1 MDLVTVSDHDSI
13 DAAEALRRHADFFV
27 SEEVTCRMPSGNEL
41 HVGVYDLTERQHVE
55 IQRRRNDLPR
65 LVAYLNEQQLFYSV
79 NHAFSALTGRRSM
92 EDFVWFDGAFP
103 AVEVRNGHVLE
114 RCNRLAERMAEHS
127 GRAMLGG
134 SDAHTLHSLGSVC
147 THVPG
152 ARNKAE
158 FLEGLRRGRGQVE
171 GRSGSFWR
179 LTRDVLQIGAALME
193 EKAGGQASRPP
204 GAGGSRGDPAQLR
217 DGGPVRAALGKPLGA
232 LAGSGKETFHGG
244 NAGCPWGGE
253 RMTLPGHMLD
263 YIATRD
269 HRLMRRVHRWRP
281 PRWFRL
287 WMILATRGGDGWLWY
302 GLSALVLVFGGST
315 RYEAVTAAW
324 TACGAGAIL
333 FLVLKKLTGR
343 KRPNALVPH
352 CWATLLPPDQFSFP
366 SGHTITAFAFTVAV
380 GSFYPHLMGRP
391 AVLRAERGH
400 VTHCA
405 GNALPE

>member
-1 MDLVTVSDHDSI
+1 
-13 DAAEALRRHADFFV
+13 
-27 SEEVTCRMPSGNEL
+27 MPSGNEL
-41 HVGVYDLTERQHVE
+41 HVGVYDLSERQHVE

-92 EDFVWFDGAFP
+92 EDFVWLDGAFP
-103 AVEVRNGHVLE
+103 GVEVRNGHVPDAATVW
-114 RCNRLAERMAEHS
+114 RSDMAERS

-134 SDAHTLHSLGSVC
+134 SDAHTLRSLGSVY
-147 THVPG
+147 TRVPG

-158 FLEGLRRGRGQVE
+158 FLDGLRRGHGQVQ
-171 GRSGSFWR
+171 GGSGSFWR
-179 LTRDVLQIGAALME
+179 LTRDVLQICAALME
-193 EKAGGQASRPP
+193 EKPAAASCPI
-204 GAGGSRGDPAQLR
+204 GVGGSRGDPAQLR
-217 DGGPVRAALGKPLGA
+217 DGGLVRAALGKPLGA
-232 LAGSGKETFHGG
+232 LAGSGKRTFHWR
-244 NAGCPWGGE
+244 NAGRPGGGE

-269 HRLMRRVHRWRP
+269 HRVMRRVHRWRP

-302 GLSALVLVFGGST
+302 GLSALVLVLGGST

-324 TACGAGAIL
+324 TACSVGAII

-366 SGHTITAFAFTVAV
+366 SGHTITAFAFHYRRGQFLSAPD
-380 GSFYPHLMGRP
+380 GSA
-391 AVLRAERGH
+391 AVLRTERGH
-400 VTHCA
+400 FADCV
-405 GNALPE
+405 GNALPQ